1 MKLIRM
7 MAIALMMLV
16 LACSKGD
23 PMAEVNA
30 LVSQGKISQAKVKFE
45 ELVEREQD
53 PNLERKFIQF
63 CFEHQQYQDFSRV
76 ASDYLNRFPDDA
88 EIKNLQFE
96 HYALLAKNAEQRK
109 DYGLAVEY
117 IVKKLLN
124 VEYADHGKWEKRL
137 TSILTKWY
145 QAEKEKGNINGQ
157 REAINRMIDLKFEN
171 LANDLDPS
179 LAGSKE
185 SKAP

>member
-1 MKLIRM
+1 M
-7 MAIALMMLV
+7 MTIALTMLV

-23 PMAEVNA
+23 PMIEVNA
-30 LVSQGKISQAKVKFE
+30 LIGQGKISQAKIKFE

-109 DYGLAVEY
+109 DYALAVDY

-137 TSILTKWY
+137 TSILSKWY
-145 QAEKEKGNINGQ
+145 QAEKEKGDSNGQ
-157 REAINRMIDLKFEN
+157 REAISRMRDLKFDN
-171 LANDLDPS
+171 LANDLDPE
-179 LAGSKE
+179 LFKAE
-185 SKAP
+185 SGK